1 MILNFLKSNL
11 LLFFFLYISFGYIVI
26 NIFVFFIFLEN
37 INIEINK
44 YRITID
50 FIYLVVYCG
59 VINALDKATIPRE
72 TLIVLSLITY
82 LFHFANCSCHL
93 YLFTRVLQSM
103 VTHSFF

>member
-1 MILNFLKSNL
+1 M
-11 LLFFFLYISFGYIVI
+11 I

-50 FIYLVVYCG
+50 LIYLVVVYCG
-59 VINALDKATIPRE
+59 IINALGKATLPRE
-72 TLIVLSLITY
+72 TLIVLSLIRN
-82 LFHFANCSCHL
+82 LFRFANCSCHL
-93 YLFTRVLQSM
+93 YLFARVLQSM